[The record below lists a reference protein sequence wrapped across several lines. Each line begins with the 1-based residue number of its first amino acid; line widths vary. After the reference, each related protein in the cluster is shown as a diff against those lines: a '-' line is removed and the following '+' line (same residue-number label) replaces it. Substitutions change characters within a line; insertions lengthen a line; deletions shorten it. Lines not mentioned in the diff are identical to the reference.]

1 MYKLS
6 KRILDLI
13 IATFALICLLPIF
26 IPSIIVLLCTGEHE
40 VFYLQQRI
48 GFKCKTFSIFKF
60 ATMMKNSLNIG
71 TGDITVRNDPRVFP
85 FGRFLR
91 KTKINELP
99 QILNVL
105 CGSMSIV
112 GPRPLT
118 ANNFNYYSDKV
129 KTAIGKMKPGIT
141 GIGSVM
147 FRDEEAYTSA
157 AEDPKAFYKE
167 YITPYK
173 GELEVWYAEHASFI
187 LDLKL
192 IFLTAWVIINPESNL
207 PHNMLKNL
215 PEKPEWMAAKVA

>member
-1 MYKLS
+1 
-6 KRILDLI
+6 
-13 IATFALICLLPIF
+13 
-26 IPSIIVLLCTGEHE
+26 
-40 VFYLQQRI
+40 
-48 GFKCKTFSIFKF
+48 
-60 ATMMKNSLNIG
+60 MKNSLNIG

-105 CGSMSIV
+105 FGSMSIV
-112 GPRPLT
+112 GLRPLT
-118 ANNFNYYSDKV
+118 SNNFNYYSDDV
-129 KTAIGKMKPGIT
+129 KIATGKMKPGIT

-173 GELEVWYAEHASFI
+173 GELEVWYAENASFV
-187 LDLKL
+187 LDLRL

-207 PHNMLKNL
+207 LHNMLRNL
-215 PEKPEWMAAKVA
+215 PEKPK